1 MNEISLMNNMVAL
14 RAKPGGSF
22 SEAEKI
28 LAVQELGVGQTV
40 RKWG

>member
-1 MNEISLMNNMVAL
+1 MNEISLVNNMVAL

-28 LAVQELGVGQTV
+28 LNWAESQESPGH
-40 RKWG
+40 